1 MLASGT
7 ACGGRTSRDRPRP
20 SNVPGPGY
28 PRGRARDALASAP
41 PAMSSRS
48 SLTPTL
54 CLMLAAA
61 LGAGADASPQA
72 PRQLPGVG
80 LRTLLGRPGGNP
92 RSMSPQQLRTS
103 QATTAWLTSI
113 AAQALAAPVFIPG
126 VGGTAYVLK
135 LFVPQTGN
143 EELFTLHVPD
153 SPAGQ
158 ARPLLVGFHSYGV
171 SHLDF
176 SYYNTSFLSEADARD
191 WFVLAPIQINP
202 LVFNGN
208 GVPTGDLSYGA
219 AESQLNVEAVMDY
232 VLSHWPID
240 RDRVYGVGFS
250 MGGGNALSYGARHR
264 NRDEGAFAA
273 IVNHTGAVNGGVVWN
288 EEPGIQAPLETTF
301 GGPPPRFEYQ
311 RASLID
317 VSLGPAA
324 DYSLIPDG
332 RHMAANLVGVPV
344 RTYYYA
350 GDPLVYLRT
359 LSDRLD
365 TFMSGDPTLSHE
377 LFVELT
383 PPCPGNSN
391 SPNHC
396 WELLDEASVCDWLA
410 QQALG
415 SYPLRGKVLA
425 DRDERWNGL
434 QLQQRVVGS
443 FSALEYDLIPGSSG
457 QPDLILT
464 GRENL
469 SRIGLDLEDFNLDAS
484 VGLQLVTDAI
494 DGAPVDLVVQGAP
507 LRPTLVLRNSL
518 QVSEDCSGA
527 TAGPRWCHDRV
538 TGTLE
543 LHEPD
548 GSVGQWSITF

>member
-1 MLASGT
+1 
-7 ACGGRTSRDRPRP
+7 
-20 SNVPGPGY
+20 
-28 PRGRARDALASAP
+28 
-41 PAMSSRS
+41 
-48 SLTPTL
+48 
-54 CLMLAAA
+54 
-61 LGAGADASPQA
+61 
-72 PRQLPGVG
+72 
-80 LRTLLGRPGGNP
+80 
-92 RSMSPQQLRTS
+92 MSPQQLRTS
-103 QATTAWLTSI
+103 QATIAWMTSI
-113 AAQALAAPVFIPG
+113 AAPALAAPVFIPG
-126 VGGTAYVLK
+126 IGGTAYVLK

-240 RDRVYGVGFS
+240 LDRVYGVGFS

-317 VSLGPAA
+317 VSLAPAA
-324 DYSLIPDG
+324 DYSLIPGG
-332 RHMAANLVGVPV
+332 RHMATNLVGVPV

-377 LFVELT
+377 LVVELT
-383 PPCPGNSN
+383 PPSCPPNTSAA
-391 SPNHC
+391 NHC
-396 WELLDEASVCDWLA
+396 WALIDESSVCDWLA

-527 TAGPRWCHDRV
+527 TAGPRWCHDSV